1 MRKETEMGIFNKK
14 RSEETGHEDPVSFD
28 DMQVIDFDEQQEVLP
43 DTEIPDADSDGRL
56 QDEKKNAGGKKGGRP
71 FLKGMF
77 SGMALMLVICV
88 LLMGVYLVR
97 SGSMS
102 SILVSS
108 ASGDA
113 ASLSEVLDEASLEKM
128 EALLE
133 LLNFYYYDS
142 LSTEDLQEGIYEGLI
157 SGVGDDYTVYYTA
170 DEMES
175 LNVDMSGSYSGIG
188 AVITV
193 DGETNYPM
201 VSYTY
206 DGSPAQEAGLLTG
219 DLFLQVDDMEV
230 TSESSTSD
238 VAAKIRGEAGT
249 SVHIVVQRGSEELEV
264 DIVRADIDTPS
275 IESMMLDDGVGYI
288 YILQFSSNTEEQFME
303 AYEELTAEGMTSMI
317 LDLRYNGGGTV
328 SSCVEILDDILP
340 EGVTLTMDDA
350 LGGTTQYTSD
360 AENYID
366 IPIALL
372 VNGSSAS
379 ASEIVTAAL
388 MDYDYATVIGTTTY
402 GKGVYQQ
409 TWTLT
414 DGSGI
419 KITIGKFYS
428 PDGYNYDG
436 VGIEPDIVLEYENTA
451 GEDADYAVETDNQI
465 QKAIEVLTE
474 AAQ

>member
-1 MRKETEMGIFNKK
+1 MGFFDK
-14 RSEETGHEDPVSFD
+14 RNEETGRDQPVSFD
-28 DMQVIDFDEQQEVLP
+28 DMEEVIFDEADTDLYDDGFQEAENP
-43 DTEIPDADSDGRL
+43 
-56 QDEKKNAGGKKGGRP
+56 AGAPKGKGS
-71 FLKGMF
+71 FLKGLIC
-77 SGMALMLVICV
+77 GMALMLAVCVIAV
-88 LLMGVYLVR
+88 GAYLIR
-97 SGSMS
+97 SGSAGVVILS
-102 SILVSS
+102 SE
-108 ASGDA
+108 SGDA
-113 ASLSEVLDEASLEKM
+113 SSLSDVLDEDTLEKM
-128 EALLE
+128 QALLE
-133 LLNFYYYDS
+133 LLNYYYYDE
-142 LSTEDLQEGIYEGLI
+142 LSAEELQEGIYEGLV

-170 DEMES
+170 EEMES

-193 DGETNYPM
+193 DGDTNRPM

-206 DGSPAQEAGLLTG
+206 EGSPAEEAGLLTG

-230 TSESSTSD
+230 TSESSTTD
-238 VAAKIRGEAGT
+238 VASKIRGEAGT
-249 SVHIVVQRGSEELEV
+249 SVHIVVQRGTEEIEV

-275 IESMMLDDGVGYI
+275 VEYEMLDDGVGYI

-303 AYEELTAEGMTSMI
+303 AYDELTAQGMTSMI

-340 EGVTLTMDDA
+340 EGVTLTMDDV

-388 MDYDYATVIGTTTY
+388 MDFDYATVIGTTTY

-409 TWTLT
+409 TWTMT

-436 VGIEPDIVLEYENTA
+436 VGIEPDIVLEYENLA

-465 QKAIEVLTE
+465 QKAIEVLTGE
-474 AAQ
+474 AE

>member
-1 MRKETEMGIFNKK
+1 MGFFKK
-14 RSEETGHEDPVSFD
+14 RNEETGRDQPVSFD
-28 DMQVIDFDEQQEVLP
+28 DMEEVCFDEEPEGIYDDGLQE
-43 DTEIPDADSDGRL
+43 TENPNS
-56 QDEKKNAGGKKGGRP
+56 EEKGGRP
-71 FLKGMF
+71 FLKGMLC
-77 SGMALMLVICV
+77 GMALMLVILV
-88 LLMGVYLVR
+88 IFVGVYLVR
-97 SGSMS
+97 SGGAGAV
-102 SILVSS
+102 IVSS
-108 ASGDA
+108 ESGD
-113 ASLSEVLDEASLEKM
+113 ASLSEVLDEDTLEKM
-128 EALLE
+128 QALLE
-133 LLNFYYYDS
+133 LLNYYYYDD
-142 LSTEDLQEGIYEGLI
+142 LSAEDLQEGIYEGLI
-157 SGVGDDYTVYYTA
+157 SGVGDSYTTYYTA
-170 DEMES
+170 DEMEN

-193 DGETNYPM
+193 DGDTDWPM

-206 DGSPAQEAGLLTG
+206 EGSPAEEAGLLTG

-238 VAAKIRGEAGT
+238 VASKIRGDAGT
-249 SVHIVVQRGSEELEV
+249 SVHIVVQRGSEEVEM

-275 IESMMLDDGVGYI
+275 VEYEMLDDGIGYI
-288 YILQFSSNTEEQFME
+288 YILQFSSNTEEQFMD
-303 AYEELTAEGMTSMI
+303 AYEELSAQGMTSMI

-328 SSCVEILDDILP
+328 SSCTAILDDILP
-340 EGVTLTMDDA
+340 EGVTLTMDDV

-360 AENYID
+360 AENYINL
-366 IPIALL
+366 PIALL
-372 VNGSSAS
+372 VNGSTAS

-451 GEDADYAVETDNQI
+451 GEDADYSVETDNQI
-465 QKAIEVLTE
+465 QKAIEVLTGGAE
-474 AAQ
+474 